1 MEIILKSEYK
11 KLGKKGDIITVKA
24 GYGRNYLIPQGV
36 AVVANRENKKIASEN
51 AKQSANKALML
62 KVNAEAL
69 LAVLETT
76 KIVIKAKVGEHGK
89 IFGSIT
95 PLQIARALKDQAI
108 VVDYS
113 KIDLGAPIKQVG
125 TYQAELALHQE
136 VSYKLTFTVIPA

>member
-11 KLGKKGDIITVKA
+11 KLGKKGDVVTVKA
-24 GYGRNYLIPQGV
+24 GYGRNYLIPEGI
-36 AVVANRENKKIASEN
+36 AVVANRENKKIALEN
-51 AKQSANKALML
+51 ARQAAGKALML
-62 KVNAEAL
+62 KANAEVL

-95 PLQIARALKDQAI
+95 PLQIAKALKDQG
-108 VVDYS
+108 VVIDYS

-125 TYQAELALHQE
+125 TYQAELVLHQE
-136 VSYKLTFTVIPA
+136 VSYKLNFNVIPA